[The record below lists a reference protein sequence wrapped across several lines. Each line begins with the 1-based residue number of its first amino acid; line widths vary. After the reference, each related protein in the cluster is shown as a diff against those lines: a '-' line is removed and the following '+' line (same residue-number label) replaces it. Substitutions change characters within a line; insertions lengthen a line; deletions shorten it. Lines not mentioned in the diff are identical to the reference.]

1 MAATQN
7 VPQLSPHCNFAQ
19 ITPANGVVTLFGY
32 NSSASVD
39 RGHLILNDGVGM
51 NRRQGRFPRV
61 RHGLKRLVVIGS
73 TGMVTFEALRWLSDQ
88 GSAFVMLNRD
98 GSVLAVS
105 GPVGPSDARLR
116 RAQSLAHHSG
126 VAVQIA
132 SQLISQK
139 LEGQERNARDIL
151 QNLPVAQKIVGFR
164 ASLES
169 AKSIEDIRQLES
181 QAAQAYWFAWRDLP
195 VNFPTADLNRVP
207 QHWRTFGTRKS
218 PITGSPRLAV
228 NPANSMLNFLYALL
242 ESEAR
247 LAAVAA
253 GLDPGIGFLHV
264 DTDARDSLACDL
276 METCRPR
283 VDAFLLEWIM
293 SQPLRREWFFEQRDG
308 SCRLMA
314 PFAVRLSGSAPAW
327 RQRLAPT
334 TDWVCRVLWST
345 VRHNGRR
352 TPAPTHL
359 TQSRRREA
367 KGRPHLHVAALPQ
380 PPRLCR
386 TCGASVTAGY
396 DRCSY
401 CKIPACR
408 KELIKA
414 AKKGR
419 LASHSTNAEKK
430 RAENRKRNAAAQKAW
445 LPRHLPAWLDEK
457 VYKREILPR
466 LAGITVPA
474 IRLAIEVSKQ
484 YATDIRAG
492 KRLPHPRHWS
502 TLANLAGW
510 QCPLRVRDLPDRNS
524 VLGPV
529 AGYVP
534 TLL

>member
-1 MAATQN
+1 MEI
-7 VPQLSPHCNFAQ
+7 VLHVGLSSGL
-19 ITPANGVVTLFGY
+19 ITPIIPASGVVTLFGY
-32 NSSASVD
+32 GASARVE
-39 RGHLILNDGVGM
+39 RGHLILNDGIGM

-73 TGMVTFEALRWLSDQ
+73 SGMVTFEALRWLSDQ
-88 GSAFVMLNRD
+88 DAAFVMLDRD

-126 VAVQIA
+126 VAKQIA

-139 LEGQERNARDIL
+139 LEGQERVARDALRDLAI
-151 QNLPVAQKIVGFR
+151 AKTIASFR
-164 ASLES
+164 GSLES
-169 AKSIEDIRQLES
+169 AKSAQDIRQIES
-181 QAAQAYWFAWRDLP
+181 QAAQAYWSAWRDLP

-218 PITGSPRLAV
+218 PITDSPRLAV
-228 NPANSMLNFLYALL
+228 NPANAMLNYLYALL

-247 LAAVAA
+247 LAAAAA

-276 METCRPR
+276 METCRPH

-327 RQRLAPT
+327 RQLLAPI
-334 TDWVCRVLWST
+334 TDWVSRVLWST

-359 TQSRRREA
+359 TQSHRREA
-367 KGRPHLHVAALPQ
+367 KGRPHLRVVAPPQ

-386 TCGASVTAGY
+386 TCGANVTAGY
-396 DRCSY
+396 DRCAS
-401 CKIPACR
+401 CKVSTCTQ
-408 KELIKA
+408 ELIKA
-414 AKKGR
+414 AEKGR
-419 LASHSTNAEKK
+419 LASHGPEAEAK
-430 RAENRKRNAAAQKAW
+430 RAENRRRHAAALKVWRPSDQPSW
-445 LPRHLPAWLDEK
+445 LNQETYVRKIQPRISA
-457 VYKREILPR
+457 V
-466 LAGITVPA
+466 TVPA
-474 IRLAIEVSKQ
+474 IRTALGVSKA
-484 YATDIRAG
+484 YATNIRRG
-492 KRLPHPRHWS
+492 GRLPHPRHWL
-502 TLANLAGW
+502 TLARLVG
-510 QCPLRVRDLPDRNS
+510 VS
-524 VLGPV
+524 TGV
-529 AGYVP
+529 
-534 TLL
+534 